1 MLTHKSDQITHH
13 ICTRNCY
20 DSRAIIAR
28 SRDGQITDLYGDA
41 QNPITAGRLCS
52 KRQHILSSIYDP
64 RRILHPMI
72 QHGRG
77 SGR

>member
-20 DSRAIIAR
+20 DSCAIIAR

-41 QNPITAGRLCS
+41 QNPVTAGRLCA